1 MLKRILS
8 LIIKEFLAA
17 IQDRKSRFVLIV
29 PPLVQLFIFSYA
41 ATLDVNNVS
50 LGILNRDEG
59 KLSYELIERFRGSP
73 TFTNLIYYDNPEE
86 IKTGIDMQKVPCVLQ
101 FDETFSRKL
110 LAGEPAE
117 LQAILDGRK
126 SNSTQIIL
134 GYLDSIVSSFNSDL
148 KVKEGL
154 PPPRT
159 EIITRNWFNPNLIYV
174 WFTVPGLVGT
184 LAMMTSLIVTAMT
197 IARERELGTFDQLL
211 VSPLSPLEIL
221 LGKTIPGIIF
231 GMGQGTLM
239 VLAAVYVFNIPLT
252 GSLFLFY
259 GSLFFF
265 IASVVGIGL
274 FLSSIATTQQQAL
287 LYTFIFLAP
296 AVTLSGFATPVENMP
311 IFLQKLTDINPL
323 KHFLIVSRGVFLKEL
338 SYKEVLTHTYPLML
352 IATFNLFGA
361 GWFFKKKIS

>member
-1 MLKRILS
+1 MFKRIMS

-17 IQDRKSRFVLIV
+17 VQDRKSRFVLIV

-41 ATLDVNNVS
+41 ATLDVSNVS
-50 LGILNRDEG
+50 MGILNRDEG
-59 KLSYELIERFRGSP
+59 SLSYELIERFRGSP
-73 TFTNLIYYDNPEE
+73 TFTNLVYYDNPEQ
-86 IKTGIDMQKVPCVLQ
+86 IKDGIDMQRVPCVLQ
-101 FDETFSRKL
+101 FDESFSRNL
-110 LAGEPAE
+110 LAGKPAE
-117 LQAILDGRK
+117 VQAILDGRK

-134 GYLDSIVSSFNSDL
+134 GYIDTIVSTFNSDF
-148 KVKEGL
+148 KAKQGA
-154 PPPRT
+154 PAPKQA
-159 EIITRNWFNPNLIYV
+159 IITRNWFNPNLIYT

-221 LGKTIPGIIF
+221 IGKTIPGVIF
-231 GMGQGTLM
+231 GVGQGTIM
-239 VLAAVYVFNIPLT
+239 VLAAVYVFKIPLT
-252 GSLFLFY
+252 GSMFLFY

-274 FLSSIATTQQQAL
+274 FLSSIAKTQQQAL

-311 IFLQKLTDINPL
+311 IFLQRLTDINPL

-338 SYKEVLTHTYPLML
+338 GYQQVLSHTYPLIL
-352 IATFNLFGA
+352 IASFNLIGA

>member
-1 MLKRILS
+1 MS

-17 IQDRKSRFVLIV
+17 VQDRKSRFVLIV

-41 ATLDVNNVS
+41 ATLDVSNVS
-50 LGILNRDEG
+50 IGILNRDQG
-59 KLSYELIERFRGSP
+59 NLSYELIERFRGSP
-73 TFTNLIYYDNPEE
+73 TFTNLVYYDNPEQ
-86 IKTGIDMQKVPCVLQ
+86 IKAGIDMQRVPCVLQ
-101 FDETFSRKL
+101 FDETFSRNL
-110 LAGEPAE
+110 LAGKPAE

-134 GYLDSIVSSFNSDL
+134 GYIDTIVSTFNSDF
-148 KVKEGL
+148 KAKQGS
-154 PPPRT
+154 PPPRQAV
-159 EIITRNWFNPNLIYV
+159 ITRNWFNPNLIYT

-221 LGKTIPGIIF
+221 IGKTIPGLLF
-231 GMGQGTLM
+231 GVGQGTIM

-252 GSLFLFY
+252 GSMFLFY

-274 FLSSIATTQQQAL
+274 FLSSIAKTQQQAL

-311 IFLQKLTDINPL
+311 VFLQRLTDLNPL

-338 SYKEVLTHTYPLML
+338 GYQQVLSHTYPLVL
-352 IATFNLFGA
+352 IASFNLIGA